1 MLAESSEASRAPAKK
16 SEVSEEEAADPRKRG
31 QASKPHGQE
40 KGDKMT
46 ARPRVFK
53 RGGKRISGRGFSS
66 EELKKAGSSLQEAVR
81 LHISVDPRRKTGHDD
96 NVEVLKVLLK
106 EKKAAAESKKPKR
119 KSKS

>member
-1 MLAESSEASRAPAKK
+1 
-16 SEVSEEEAADPRKRG
+16 
-31 QASKPHGQE
+31 
-40 KGDKMT
+40 MT
-46 ARPRVFK
+46 VRPKVFK
-53 RGGKRISGRGFSS
+53 RKGKRVSGRGFSS

-96 NVEVLKVLLK
+96 NVEAIKVLLK